1 MLQLTPAAAEVIRG
15 NQQVLWRRRKE
26 ERKTVFIPKPK
37 PTVEEDV
44 EEVLFQRLSAL
55 RAKLAE
61 KEHMPAYI
69 VFSNAALR
77 DMCRKSPAVWQR
89 FGRFLALGLSNRRN
103 TGRRLSKKLQRI
115 QQKNRQTNNGRLQ
128 RRQNQWNTHLEQLQI
143 FQH

>member
-1 MLQLTPAAAEVIRG
+1 M
-15 NQQVLWRRRKE
+15 LWRRRKE

-44 EEVLFQRLSAL
+44 EEALFQRLSAL

-77 DMCRKSPAVWQR
+77 DMCRKKPSS
-89 FGRFLALGLSNRRN
+89 LAAFRQVSGVGIIKS
-103 TGRRLSKKLQRI
+103 
-115 QQKNRQTNNGRLQ
+115 QKYGKAFIKEIAAYTA
-128 RRQNQWNTHLEQLQI
+128 EKSADK
-143 FQH
+143 